1 MAKLGIIRP
10 RVSSGGYRRLAPGV
24 LGLEVEGHMS
34 ALDQLIPDP
43 HLVELHRVRI
53 AAPTALVW
61 QKVRHSALAQAWPIR
76 ALFALRN
83 AMVREDSGSS
93 PTIRID
99 DFHSSE
105 DRPGFQI
112 LVDDP
117 PRELV
122 VGAIGKVWR
131 LRIPFVHVPTSH
143 DFASFGEPG
152 FVKVAWA
159 LRVRPSDTPDSCQI
173 EIEVRVH
180 ATDVPSWRKFRLYF
194 AAIGP
199 FSRYI
204 RRSLLKTLARET
216 VQPSDLGHRRG
227 RIAA

>member
-1 MAKLGIIRP
+1 MA
-10 RVSSGGYRRLAPGV
+10 
-24 LGLEVEGHMS
+24 

-43 HLVELHRVRI
+43 HLVELHRLRI
-53 AAPTALVW
+53 AAPAGAVW
-61 QKVRHSALAQAWPIR
+61 QAARHSALAQAWPIR

-83 AMVREDSGSS
+83 ALVRNDHEAS

-99 DFHSSE
+99 DLHSSE

-112 LVDDP
+112 FSDDP

-131 LRIPFVHVPTSH
+131 LKIPFVHLPTAH
-143 DFASFGEPG
+143 DFASFEQPG

-159 LRVRPSDTPDSCQI
+159 LRVRPSDAPETCQI

-180 ATDVPSWRKFRLYF
+180 ATDVPSWRKFRFYF
-194 AAIGP
+194 WVIGP

-204 RRSLLKTLARET
+204 RWSLLRTIARDT
-216 VQPSDLGHRRG
+216 RIGSGVGGHRR
-227 RIAA
+227 RRFA